1 MNKYKIGI
9 YPGTFD
15 PITNG
20 HINVI
25 KRAIPLFDK
34 LIIAVA
40 MNPAKNT
47 FFSFDERLNLVKEAT
62 KDIKNVEVLGFKGL
76 IVDFAKKVKSN
87 VIVRGLRAISDFEY
101 EFQMALS
108 NYKIAKVETVFLMT
122 SLEYSYVSSTLIKEI
137 SLLGGD
143 ISYFVP
149 KIIISAIKRKINEN
163 RGK

>member
-25 KRAIPLFDK
+25 ERIVPLFEK

-47 FFSFDERLNLVKEAT
+47 FFSFEERLNLVKKTT
-62 KDIKNVEVLGFKGL
+62 KDIKNVEVLGFNGL

-108 NYKIAKVETVFLMT
+108 NYKISKIETIFLMT
-122 SLEYSYVSSTLIKEI
+122 NPEFSYISSTLIKEI
-137 SLLGGD
+137 YLLGGD

-149 KIIISAIKRKINEN
+149 KIVISALKRKINED